1 MKNDKALNVMEHIDS
16 NMIDEAETYKGTK
29 KKNTRARWA
38 AIAACFC
45 LIVVGAV
52 TLHTGNQTNTMQSW
66 RAGYSANHYFK
77 FCDSGAAG
85 SSSNTASIAD
95 SAIPYDQSRS
105 FSDRRSELE
114 ANGTIPTIA
123 SHPLFTLAARYNKD
137 GSVYCVELLW
147 CRRSTDGLEDYSDL
161 KVVAGYEEIP
171 FINDCIVIE
180 LDESGHVLEPAVT
193 VTERNGVQIVA
204 RGREDAEKT
213 LTFQTENGWY
223 QISGSWNDSYDA
235 VVELLDWF
243 WEHPIDFTQFP
254 MNAGDNYTDA
264 TLAEAPD
271 AFREYLPDF
280 SEFGFVEEAAYV
292 SLKNGNP
299 VHFEGHYV
307 AHADAEKVKNQE
319 YDDIEGHTKMHW
331 CILAEPDVYALEG
344 NLGNINSLTRE
355 QVIHILENEDNKLK
369 FMQDD
374 LLTIVYPDNA
384 EEAWTLIAS
393 LQG

>member
-1 MKNDKALNVMEHIDS
+1 MRGNEFLDKMGNVDPAFI
-16 NMIDEAETYKGTK
+16 EAADIAPKK
-29 KKNTRARWA
+29 KKNTWAKWA
-38 AIAACFC
+38 ALAACFC
-45 LIVVGAV
+45 VIVVGAF
-52 TLHTGNQTNTMQSW
+52 TMLAGSQTNTVQRW
-66 RAGYSANHYFK
+66 NAGYSAENYFK
-77 FCDSGAAG
+77 FCLAVAEG
-85 SSSNTASIAD
+85 SPTESLDD
-95 SAIPYDQSRS
+95 SAIPYDQSRY
-105 FSDRRSELE
+105 FSGKRDVLE
-114 ANGTIPTIA
+114 ANGVIPVIA
-123 SHPLFTLAARYNKD
+123 THPEFTFAVRYHSD

-147 CRRSTDGLEDYSDL
+147 CRRNEEGLKDYSDL
-161 KVVAGYEEIP
+161 KVVAGYEEVP
-171 FINDCIVIE
+171 FINDCIGIGVDDKGHVIE
-180 LDESGHVLEPAVT
+180 PSVT
-193 VTERNGVQIVA
+193 VTERDGVRIVA
-204 RGREDAEKT
+204 RGGTRIEKS
-213 LTFQTENGWY
+213 LTYQTENGWY